1 MFSSQDKKYMAKA
14 LSLASRARGKTSPNP
29 MVGCV
34 IVKHNQIV
42 GQGFHCAAGLPH
54 AEINALN
61 EAGDDAHDAT
71 MFVTLEP
78 CCHYGKTPP
87 CVDEIIKAKIKKVII
102 SIQDPNPVV
111 SGKGLKKLQEAGII
125 VESGLL
131 QDRASKLN
139 EVYIKYI
146 TTQMPF
152 VLIKAGMSMDGKIQ
166 NIDGKIQD
174 KWITGEKSRYL
185 VHKMRGMYDAIMV
198 GKQTVLDDNP
208 YLTCRLKGG
217 RDPYRVIVD
226 STMEIP
232 MESNVFASPQMAII
246 ATTINASQE
255 RIDAFKKLGV
265 RVIITQPDK
274 DGRVDIPELMKQ
286 LGKLEITSVLI
297 EGGAHINASALSS
310 GVVDKMALFI
320 SSQIFGKRDY
330 LSVVEGLDTPIRL
343 KDICVKR
350 VGEDVLIEG
359 FV

>member
-1 MFSSQDKKYMAKA
+1 
-14 LSLASRARGKTSPNP
+14 
-29 MVGCV
+29 
-34 IVKHNQIV
+34 
-42 GQGFHCAAGLPH
+42 
-54 AEINALN
+54 
-61 EAGDDAHDAT
+61 
-71 MFVTLEP
+71 
-78 CCHYGKTPP
+78 
-87 CVDEIIKAKIKKVII
+87 
-102 SIQDPNPVV
+102 
-111 SGKGLKKLQEAGII
+111 
-125 VESGLL
+125 
-131 QDRASKLN
+131 
-139 EVYIKYI
+139 
-146 TTQMPF
+146 
-152 VLIKAGMSMDGKIQ
+152 MDGKIQ